1 MKLDPR
7 HLVQLAVI
15 LDSGTLRAAAERLGT
30 TQPALSR
37 TIAMMEQRVG
47 ARLFERHR
55 RPLTPTDTCMELA
68 AFGRTI
74 RGAVVQAEGLSNQI
88 ATGQHGT
95 IRVGAPP
102 FSCDDLLSR
111 MIGAFSRTRPHMRLA
126 LSSDYF
132 PALVQEILH
141 HRLDMVIGPFELL
154 GRQSGLKVER
164 IVPSSNV
171 VVCRPGHQMLHEKPI
186 SIASLEKATWIGHAR
201 ESMLATDMRAKLAE
215 IGVNHL
221 DVVFESNSAGAVLT
235 IIRESDYLTV
245 LPLLSIVERVAAG
258 QLAVLPTRQSGPQR
272 WTAIVTRADS
282 TPTAA
287 LLELKQTLA
296 DGIRTIVPLMDSLSG
311 SSRSRRDGKTAVPA

>member
-15 LDSGTLRAAAERLGT
+15 LDSGTLRVAAERLGT

-37 TIAMMEQRVG
+37 TIAMMEERVG
-47 ARLFERHR
+47 TALFERRR
-55 RPLTPTDTCMELA
+55 RPLTPTDTCLGLA

-74 RGAVVQAEGLSNQI
+74 RGAVVQAEGLSHQI
-88 ATGQHGT
+88 ASGLHGT
-95 IRVGAPP
+95 IRIGAPP

-111 MIGAFSRTRPHMRLA
+111 MIGAFSKTRPHMRLA

-132 PALVQEILH
+132 PALVQEIQH

-154 GRQSGLKVER
+154 GRQSALKVER
-164 IVPSSNV
+164 IMPSSNV
-171 VVCRPGHQMLHEKPI
+171 VVCRPGHELLRQKSVSL
-186 SIASLEKATWIGHAR
+186 ASLEKATWIGHAR

-235 IIRESDYLTV
+235 VIRESDYLTV

-258 QLAVLPTRQSGPQR
+258 QLAVLPTPQSGPLR

-296 DGIRTIVPLMDSLSG
+296 AGIKAIAPLMDALSGPRHRHSGGKSSLS
-311 SSRSRRDGKTAVPA
+311 A

>member
-37 TIAMMEQRVG
+37 TIAMMEERIG
-47 ARLFERHR
+47 MPLFERRR
-55 RPLTPTDTCMELA
+55 RPLTPTDIGRELA

-74 RGAVVQAEGLSNQI
+74 RGAVEQADGLSDQI
-88 ATGQHGT
+88 TAGQYGT

-111 MIGAFSRTRPHMRLA
+111 MIGTFSKTRPHIRVA
-126 LSSDYF
+126 LYSDYF

-154 GRQSGLKVER
+154 GRQSGLTVER
-164 IVPSSNV
+164 IVPSRNV
-171 VVCRPGHQMLHEKPI
+171 IVCRPGHRLLREKPV
-186 SIASLEKATWIGHAR
+186 SLASLEKATWIGHSR
-201 ESMLATDMRAKLAE
+201 ESMLAVDMRAKLAD

-221 DVVFESNSAGAVLT
+221 DIVFESNSAGAVLT
-235 IIRESDYLTV
+235 IVRESDYLTI
-245 LPLLSIVERVAAG
+245 LPLLSVAERLAAG
-258 QLAVLPTRQSGPQR
+258 QLAVLKTPLSGPRR

-287 LLELKQTLA
+287 LIDLKEALTAQFKALVPLLNGLA
-296 DGIRTIVPLMDSLSG
+296 DPGDRID
-311 SSRSRRDGKTAVPA
+311 